1 MNDGSVIP
9 SYLQTRATNT
19 WESDLEAFDVN
30 KLLTGEVVEIIYPE
44 DPKNLSKHEI
54 EYTVMVRIKRGPREQ
69 AVLVPYRCTAANAFG
84 GADYIRTTFRA
95 RQNRTDSFTTT
106 YAPGAVVVLFCVDAV
121 AAAAVIIGGLN
132 NTSNEK
138 SSINQTPK
146 LKDQG
151 HHLEFMFNGVKFRI
165 NDDGSCSLNVTGKKD
180 NANRPL
186 GDQIDVKIDVSATG
200 NIAVTDQNSNAIVAT
215 ENGINV
221 STPKSNV
228 TIGADGTVD
237 ISGSQVNLNGATAS
251 AVLGENLKTILNQL
265 TQAITAASFPPTTTA
280 VSASM
285 AATRLLIESTLLS
298 SKVKLE

>member
-1 MNDGSVIP
+1 MRDGSILP
-9 SYLQTRATNT
+9 SYLQQHLINT
-19 WESDLEAFDVN
+19 WENDQESQTM
-30 KLLTGEVVEIIYPE
+30 KHLLIGEVIEIIYPE
-44 DPKNLSKHEI
+44 DPRNTSKQEL
-54 EYTVMVRIKRGPREQ
+54 EYRVICRIRKSFTDQTITTE
-69 AVLVPYRCTAANAFG
+69 YRCTAANSFG
-84 GADYIRTTFRA
+84 GADYFRSTFRA
-95 RQNRTDSFTTT
+95 RGNKDENVSKA
-106 YAPGAVVVLFCVDAV
+106 YAPGAIVIVFCVDGL
-121 AAAAVIIGGLN
+121 AANSIIIGGLN
-132 NTSNEK
+132 NT
-138 SSINQTPK
+138 INDTPINSTPN

-186 GDQIDVKIDVSATG
+186 GDQIDVKIDISATG
-200 NIAVTDQNSNAIVAT
+200 NIAVTDQNSNAIVTT

-237 ISGSQVNLNGATAS
+237 ISGSQVNLNGATSS